1 MLRWNEVT
9 AEVVNV
15 VLNGRVAKKLC
26 TEKHRTHDQQTR
38 PRRPALDP
46 VVPSF
51 IARACAPGRADAA
64 TSLDWRGRA
73 PEARRHLPTARSA
86 PRNRPLMQPLP
97 KTLRHVLVASAVPA
111 LMGVAHAA
119 EAPRANPLLVQSTLP
134 LHYPRFDQI
143 RDDDFAPA
151 FEQAIAE
158 HRKEIAAIAAN
169 PDKPTFDNT
178 VVAMERAGR
187 TLDRVK
193 NIFDNLTSSNTNA
206 RLQDVQRAMAPK
218 LAAHEDEIRLDARL
232 FARIDAL
239 YQQRAALGLDAE
251 SARLL
256 WRYHQDFVRAGATLP
271 EASKATLRALNAE
284 LASLQITFEQNT
296 LQERSASAVTFD
308 TRAELAGLSDA
319 EIRSAADA
327 AAKAGKPGKFVIELV
342 NTTGQPVLAELTSH
356 ASRMK
361 VMAASLARGSR
372 GGAFDNRGVVA
383 ALAHKRA
390 ERAALLGYPDH
401 AAFQL
406 AEQTVGSVDTMNKL
420 LAQLS
425 APAVVNAHK
434 EAAQLQQIVDAEHG
448 GFQLQ
453 AADWDFYTQKLRQAR
468 YAFDESQLKPYYE
481 LDHVLFDGVFYAAG
495 KLYGLTFKERH
506 DLPVYEPGVRVFDVF
521 DKDGTQLAIFIGD
534 WYARSNKLGGAW
546 MNEYVSQDGLTGDKP
561 VVVNNLNIPKPP
573 AGEPTLLTQDEVTT
587 AFHEFGHALHGML
600 SHVKYPRFSS
610 PGVPRDFVEY
620 PSQFN
625 EMWATYPEVLSHFAR
640 HWKTGEPMPR
650 ALLDKVQAAQRFNQ
664 GYATTE
670 YLAATLLD
678 QAWHQ
683 MGAAQVPAAAD
694 VTSFEAA
701 ALHRAG
707 LDFAP
712 VPPRYRSTY
721 FSHAFAGDY
730 SAGYYSYI
738 WSEVLAADSTEWVL
752 AHGGLTRE
760 NGDHIRATLLSRG
773 GAADAMSLFHDLT
786 GGTPDVGPLLK
797 KRGLAPTE

>member
-1 MLRWNEVT
+1 M
-9 AEVVNV
+9 
-15 VLNGRVAKKLC
+15 
-26 TEKHRTHDQQTR
+26 H
-38 PRRPALDP
+38 
-46 VVPSF
+46 S
-51 IARACAPGRADAA
+51 
-64 TSLDWRGRA
+64 
-73 PEARRHLPTARSA
+73 
-86 PRNRPLMQPLP
+86 LP
-97 KTLRHVLVASAVPA
+97 KTLRHVLVATSLPA

-143 RDDDFAPA
+143 RDEDFAPA
-151 FEQAIAE
+151 FEQAMAE
-158 HRKEIAAIAAN
+158 HRQEIAAIASN
-169 PDKPTFDNT
+169 PDQPTFDNT
-178 VVAMERAGR
+178 IVAMERAGHA
-187 TLDRVK
+187 LDRVRS
-193 NIFDNLTSSNTNA
+193 IFENLTSSNTNP

-232 FARIDAL
+232 FARVDAL
-239 YQQRAALGLDAE
+239 YAQREKLGLDAE

-271 EASKATLRALNAE
+271 EASKAKLRALNAE
-284 LASLQITFEQNT
+284 LATLQITFEQNT
-296 LQERSASAVTFD
+296 LQERGASAVTFD
-308 TRAELAGLSDA
+308 SRAELAGLSDA

-327 AAKAGKPGKFVIELV
+327 AARAGKPDKFVIELV
-342 NTTGQPVLAELTSH
+342 NTSGQPVLAELTSH
-356 ASRMK
+356 ESRMK

-372 GGAFDNRGVVA
+372 GGAFDNRAVVA
-383 ALAHKRA
+383 TLARKRA

-401 AAFQL
+401 ATFQL
-406 AEQTVGSVDTMNKL
+406 AEQTVGSVATMNKL
-420 LAQLS
+420 LAQL
-425 APAVVNAHK
+425 ATPAVINAHK
-434 EAAQLQQIVDAEHG
+434 EAAQLQQMIDAAHG
-448 GFQLQ
+448 GFKLQ
-453 AADWDFYTQKLRQAR
+453 AADWDFYTQKLRKAQ

-481 LDHVLFDGVFYAAG
+481 LDHVLFDGVFYAANR
-495 KLYGLTFKERH
+495 LYGLTFKERH

-521 DKDGTQLAIFIGD
+521 DQDGSQLAIFIGD
-534 WYARSNKLGGAW
+534 WYARPNKLGGAW

-587 AFHEFGHALHGML
+587 AFHEFGHGLHGML
-600 SHVKYPRFSS
+600 SHVKYPRFAS

-625 EMWATYPEVLSHFAR
+625 EMWASYPDVLKNYAKN
-640 HWKTGEPMPR
+640 WKTGEPIPQ
-650 ALLDKVQAAQRFNQ
+650 ALLDKVQAAARFDQ
-664 GYATTE
+664 GFATTE
-670 YLAATLLD
+670 YLSATLLD

-683 MGAAQVPAAAD
+683 IGADQVPQAAD

-721 FSHAFAGDY
+721 FSHAFAGGY

-738 WSEVLAADSTEWVL
+738 WSEVLAADSTAWVL

-760 NGDHIRATLLSRG
+760 NGDHIRATMLSRG
-773 GAADAMSLFHDLT
+773 GSADALSLFRDLT
-786 GGTPDVGPLLK
+786 GGAPDIGPLLK
-797 KRGLAPTE
+797 KRGLDDAH